1 MYKDGYVYA
10 EHSWGVTVHY
20 KDENGTAQ
28 SEEWYYNEFDSVGEL
43 WRTLRMCGIKEEE
56 ES

>member
-1 MYKDGYVYA
+1 MYNDGYVYA

-20 KDENGTAQ
+20 KDNEGNTH

-43 WRTLRMCGIKEEE
+43 WRTIRACGIKEEE